1 MQKWKW
7 MVLPM
12 SLLLVSSLNAG
23 EGEHAKAHKKEHM
36 EKKKETK
43 AQHKKH
49 PGDLQR
55 ILKVLNSKLD
65 LNKEQKQE
73 IHKLAKEY
81 RDVLKEKRKALIKK
95 YKGLPPIRLDASKF
109 MSKEKF
115 YSKAFEELIQE
126 RWKRQDERLREWRNI
141 QLKALTDTV
150 EKIFKV
156 LTPEQRQKWIELS
169 QKKK

>member
-1 MQKWKW
+1 VKIVCWW
-7 MVLPM
+7 
-12 SLLLVSSLNAG
+12 
-23 EGEHAKAHKKEHM
+23 
-36 EKKKETK
+36 
-43 AQHKKH
+43 
-49 PGDLQR
+49 R
-55 ILKVLNSKLD
+55 NS
-65 LNKEQKQE
+65 KEQKQK
-73 IHKLAKEY
+73 IRQLAKEY
-81 RDVLKEKRKALIKK
+81 RGVLKEKRKDLIKK

-156 LTPEQRQKWIELS
+156 LTPKQRQKWIELS